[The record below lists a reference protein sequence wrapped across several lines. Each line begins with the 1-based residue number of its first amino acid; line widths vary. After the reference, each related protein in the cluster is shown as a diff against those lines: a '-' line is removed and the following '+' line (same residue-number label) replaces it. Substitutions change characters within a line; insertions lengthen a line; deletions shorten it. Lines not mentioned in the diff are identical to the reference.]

1 MRSDDQKN
9 KNVNDDHGEDQT
21 INQTMMSI
29 EQVGVYFWKGCP
41 DHDDDDDDAGDD
53 GEKMMMM
60 VTITMI
66 IRDGCA
72 YQNG

>member
-29 EQVGVYFWKGCP
+29 EQVGVYFWMGCP
-41 DHDDDDDDAGDD
+41 DDDDDAGDD